1 MEYKTN
7 FVFSTFRSMTTDCF
21 RRAVEAA
28 VMYVMMIRDFV
39 VVDTAADA
47 TVIANHCFH
56 TIDIFRYDAE
66 RLM

>member
-1 MEYKTN
+1 
-7 FVFSTFRSMTTDCF
+7 MTTDCF